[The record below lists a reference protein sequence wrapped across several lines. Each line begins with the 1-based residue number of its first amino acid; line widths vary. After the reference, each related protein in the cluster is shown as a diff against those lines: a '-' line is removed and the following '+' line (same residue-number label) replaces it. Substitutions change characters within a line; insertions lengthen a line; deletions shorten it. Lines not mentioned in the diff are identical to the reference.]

1 MKNIQKIS
9 RLLKYVLYG
18 WATANVALPFFIFAN
33 GKVMEN
39 LSFMVGFDK
48 NNHHTTLPF
57 DVDKYLSFTTGH
69 KFLVALSAMP
79 SEILYSIALIFA
91 AKLFECYEK
100 GHYFSVN
107 AYKKFGN
114 IGKFFILSVLISYP
128 QELLFTF
135 VSTMKEPVGQRLIRI
150 TASNHDVTS
159 IAMALMIIVVGW
171 VMKEAV
177 RLKQDQ
183 DLTV

>member
-1 MKNIQKIS
+1 MKNIQKLS
-9 RLLKYVLYG
+9 QFLKYGLYS
-18 WATANVALPFFIFAN
+18 WSIINVALPFFIFAN
-33 GKVMEN
+33 GKVMKN

-48 NNHHTTLPF
+48 NNHHNTLPF

-100 GHYFSVN
+100 GNYFSVES
-107 AYKKFGN
+107 AKKFGN
-114 IGKFFILSVLISYP
+114 IGKFFILSVLVGYP
-128 QELLFTF
+128 QELLFSF
-135 VSTMKEPVGQRLIRI
+135 VATMKEPVGQRMIKI
-150 TASNHDVTS
+150 TASNHDFS
-159 IAMALMIIVVGW
+159 AIMLAIMIIVIGW
-171 VMKEAV
+171 VMKEASK
-177 RLKQDQ
+177 LKQDQ

>member
-1 MKNIQKIS
+1 MKNIRKMSQF
-9 RLLKYVLYG
+9 LKYALYG
-18 WATANVALPFFIFAN
+18 WAATNVALPFFIFAN
-33 GKVMEN
+33 GTVMKN

-48 NNHHTTLPF
+48 NNHHSTLPF
-57 DVDKYLSFTTGH
+57 DVDKYLSFTSGH
-69 KFLVALSAMP
+69 KFLVALSALP
-79 SEILYSIALIFA
+79 SEIIYSIALIFA

-100 GHYFSVN
+100 GHYFSVET
-107 AYKKFGN
+107 ARKFGN
-114 IGKFFILSVLISYP
+114 IGKFFILSVLVSYP

-135 VSTMKEPVGQRLIRI
+135 VSTMKEPAGERLIRI